1 MKSTYFRWNKLD
13 DSGSK
18 LFSPAG
24 ETKKVKL
31 HKEVSLV
38 WGLFQP
44 TQSIHT
50 GSYRATGYWLRS
62 LCSVINSTLD
72 VYPKAF
78 YFSNY
83 PRKSAVFPIVRMV
96 SAEFFLLG
104 HVSPRLLGAAW
115 LIGNKVS
122 ISLWLIPLHCRAH
135 PTLGCAPGS
144 CRKKS
149 TGLIHLLSVDSP
161 ALLQLLSLLPSIAA
175 QLWWKKARAEMLV
188 LVRGFLVGLYPK
200 GSSYKQEIPFFFFQ
214 RWKPHPHASP
224 PF

>member
-1 MKSTYFRWNKLD
+1 
-13 DSGSK
+13 
-18 LFSPAG
+18 
-24 ETKKVKL
+24 
-31 HKEVSLV
+31 
-38 WGLFQP
+38 
-44 TQSIHT
+44 
-50 GSYRATGYWLRS
+50 
-62 LCSVINSTLD
+62 
-72 VYPKAF
+72 
-78 YFSNY
+78 
-83 PRKSAVFPIVRMV
+83 MV

-200 GSSYKQEIPFFFFQ
+200 GSSYKQEIPFFFLPKMKAPSPCFSTFLKISGQ
-214 RWKPHPHASP
+214 ATQPVVSSSLTRDWTHLHWSTLHWKHGAFIIGLPRKSP
-224 PF
+224 GDSSLGLHTTIYTGTNIEYSILE